1 MHPLGTVGTTVTV
14 EDHASGAVQE
24 HRLIGDYE
32 ELRADAVS
40 ASSPLGRALIRRL
53 AGDDVEVELP
63 SGRSRTLRMLAVEP
77 SARG

>member
-32 ELRADAVS
+32 ELGADSVS
-40 ASSPLGRALIRRL
+40 ASSPVGRALTRRSP
-53 AGDDVEVELP
+53 GDEVEVQLP
-63 SGRSRTLRMLAVEP
+63 NGISRSLRILAVEP